1 MTSKFVKHAVMI
13 GSAGVVAVAILYSVG
28 LVDSC
33 PTKHAGIVNDLNKYH
48 KTLDPEFCEE
58 LVTRIIELNE
68 ECGIEIE
75 ILDCG

>member
-1 MTSKFVKHAVMI
+1 MTSKFVKHSVLI
-13 GSAGVVAVAILYSVG
+13 GSAGAVAVAILYSVG

-33 PTKHAGIVNDLNKYH
+33 PAKHVAIISDLNKYH
-48 KTLDPEFCEE
+48 ETLDPEFCEK
-58 LVTRIIELNE
+58 LVERIIELNE